1 LTQKEVEKEKTN
13 MARIEEEK
21 TVLTPAITAELP
33 TDKHPSVPMHAI
45 SQAQY
50 IPPSELIH
58 RLDMILNML
67 HREEAI
73 PTHRWG
79 RSVQMQA
86 IDALRGAL
94 MSVTQAHNEPDVTIR
109 VAALISLSARILKF

>member
-1 LTQKEVEKEKTN
+1 MAKE
-13 MARIEEEK
+13 IEHQQ

-45 SQAQY
+45 NQAQY

-58 RLDMILNML
+58 RLDTMLNTL
-67 HREEAI
+67 HREEVI
-73 PTHRWG
+73 PQYRWG

-94 MSVTQAHNEPDVTIR
+94 MSVTQAHNEADVTIR